1 MALFGRSSKYDVDSA
16 PTARPR
22 ARRAIGASVACLL
35 AVSPVF
41 GQTAVGQTASGRVAA
56 VDVEPGAPFEAPPP
70 GTLQARRSALVDS
83 IGAGVVIVGSA
94 TTKSIEGDYPQ
105 DSDFRQHN
113 DFFYLTGL
121 ETPDSWLILTIGT
134 DGSHAAMLF
143 IPERNPSQE
152 QWTGRKPSFDEARAN
167 SGIRDVRAAS
177 QFESVMQRLLFL
189 RPPPPIVHVGLNS
202 HTRDDEIVRQLV
214 LDTSVVVRNIEPVV
228 AQSRLVKDEHEIRML
243 RRAIDITTG
252 AHRAAIRT
260 ASAGMHEYELE
271 AVIEFNFRLGGAERV
286 GFPSI
291 VGSGPNSVVLHYDK
305 SRRRMEEGD
314 LVVMDIGAEYSYYTA
329 DVTRTIPVSGKFT
342 PRQRAIYELVLG
354 AQQAAIEA
362 VRPGV
367 TVGDLTRISRLW
379 MRDNSGDLCGLQT
392 CDVYFIHGLSH
403 WLGMDVH
410 DVGNYMTP
418 LQPGMVLTI
427 EPGIYIA
434 DENLGVRIEDDVLV
448 TETGYEVLSA
458 GAPRDP
464 DEIEALMERATT
476 Q

>member
-1 MALFGRSSKYDVDSA
+1 
-16 PTARPR
+16 
-22 ARRAIGASVACLL
+22 LL
-35 AVSPVF
+35 SILPVF
-41 GQTAVGQTASGRVAA
+41 GQTAAGQTASGAVAA
-56 VDVEPGAPFEAPPP
+56 VEVEPGAAFEAPPP
-70 GTLQARRSALVDS
+70 EILQARRTALMDS
-83 IGAGVVIVGSA
+83 IGSGVVILESA
-94 TTKSIEGDYPQ
+94 SMKSIEGDYPQ

-121 ETPDSWLILTIGT
+121 ETPDSWLMLTVGT
-134 DGSHAAMLF
+134 NGARSETLF
-143 IPERNPSQE
+143 IPERNPGQE
-152 QWTGRKPSFDEARAN
+152 QWTGRKPSFDEASQV
-167 SGIRDVRAAS
+167 SGVREVRAAGEFGS
-177 QFESVMQRLLFL
+177 ALQRSVFF
-189 RPPPPIVHVGLNS
+189 RPSPPTVHTPLNR

-214 LDTSVVVRNIEPVV
+214 FDASVEVHDVEPVI
-228 AQSRLVKDEHEIRML
+228 AQLRLIKDEHEIRMM
-243 RRAIDITTG
+243 RRAIDITAG
-252 AHRAAIRT
+252 AHRAAMR
-260 ASAGMHEYELE
+260 AARPGMYEYELE

-291 VGSGPNSVVLHYDK
+291 VGSGPNSVVLHYDR
-305 SRRRMEEGD
+305 SRREIEAGD
-314 LVVMDIGAEYSYYTA
+314 VVVVDIGAEYSYYSA
-329 DVTRTIPVSGKFT
+329 DVTRTIPISGRFS
-342 PRQRAIYELVLG
+342 PRQREIYQLVLG

-367 TVGDLTRISRLW
+367 TVGDLTRIARLW
-379 MRDNSGDLCGLQT
+379 LRENSGETCGTQT

-410 DVGNYMTP
+410 DVGDYTTP

-464 DEIEALMERATT
+464 DEIEALMEEVTA